1 MLRNRRVDN
10 LTLQITPES
19 VSNEGGQ
26 AVLKQ
31 KDNLNTLSWVSRSHW
46 RKWLRLN
53 HEKQQE
59 IWLILPKKSVSG
71 TSYRDYYVE
80 ALEEAICYGWID
92 SRIRRVDE
100 ARSMVRF
107 TPRKSQN
114 WSRLN
119 LDRAIELV
127 RKGRMTRAGL
137 RRLPETLKVR

>member
-1 MLRNRRVDN
+1 MKR
-10 LTLQITPES
+10 
-19 VSNEGGQ
+19 
-26 AVLKQ
+26 
-31 KDNLNTLSWVSRSHW
+31 KDSLSTLSWVDRRHW
-46 RKWLRLN
+46 RKWLRSN
-53 HEKQQE
+53 HKKEQE
-59 IWLILPKKSVSG
+59 IWLILPKKIGTG
-71 TSYRDYYVE
+71 TSYRDYYIE

-92 SRIRRVDE
+92 SRIRRIDD

-137 RRLPETLKVR
+137 GFLPEKLKGR

>member
-1 MLRNRRVDN
+1 MK
-10 LTLQITPES
+10 S
-19 VSNEGGQ
+19 GK
-26 AVLKQ
+26 AALKQ
-31 KDNLNTLSWVSRSHW
+31 KDNLNTLSWISRSHW
-46 RKWLRLN
+46 RKTLRSN
-53 HEKQQE
+53 HKKQQE

-92 SRIRRVDE
+92 SRVRRVDD

-107 TPRKSQN
+107 TPRKSKN

-137 RRLPETLKVR
+137 RRLPEKLKVR